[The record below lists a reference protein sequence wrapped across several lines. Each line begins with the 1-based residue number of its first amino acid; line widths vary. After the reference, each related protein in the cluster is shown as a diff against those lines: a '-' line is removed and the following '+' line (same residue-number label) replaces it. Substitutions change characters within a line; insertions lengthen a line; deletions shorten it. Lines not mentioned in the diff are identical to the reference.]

1 MLLSVI
7 IPTRNRKDLL
17 EGTLRSLTVQTLSQD
32 AFEVIVVDNGSTD
45 NTAEVVERFRG
56 EIQHLRYFYENEPGL
71 HVGRHLGL
79 KKAGSG
85 ILVYADDDIE
95 AFTSWLEGIKES
107 FGDDRVGLAGGKCL
121 PKFEAAPPPWL
132 SERWE
137 KAPAGNRCLGYLSI
151 LDFGDEAIVNPP
163 AIFGCNYAIRKDV
176 LMKVGGFHPDGMPE
190 SLLRFRGDGESWVNR
205 AVSQMGLTSMYN
217 PKASIY
223 HYIPRQRMTMDYFY
237 KRAFA
242 QGVSD
247 SYAQFRYP
255 GNVETLKDK
264 LKKWENF
271 AKRMIKTLLF
281 IDKDSTRLDRVTR
294 KGYRDG
300 FSFHQQEVKKDPALL
315 AWVLRENYF

>member
-7 IPTRNRKDLL
+7 IPTRNRKELL
-17 EGTLRSLTVQTLSQD
+17 EIVLRSLTRQTLSQD
-32 AFEVIVVDNGSTD
+32 EFEVIVIDNGSTD
-45 NTAEVVERFRG
+45 KTVEII
-56 EIQHLRYFYENEPGL
+56 EIFKREIKHLQYFYEEEPGL

-79 KKAGSG
+79 KKATSD

-95 AFTSWLEGIKES
+95 AFASWLEGIKES
-107 FGDDRVGLAGGKCL
+107 FQDKDVGLVGGKCL
-121 PKFEAAPPPWL
+121 PKFEITPPQWL
-132 SERWE
+132 NDKWE
-137 KAPAGNRCLGYLSI
+137 KAPAGNRCIGYLSI
-151 LDFGDEAIVNPP
+151 LDFGDQEIVNPP

-176 LMKVGGFHPDGMPE
+176 LIKAGGFHPDGMPE
-190 SLLRFRGDGESWVNR
+190 SLLRFRGDGESWVTL
-205 AVSQMGLTSMYN
+205 AVSQMGLKSIYN

-223 HYIPRQRMTMDYFY
+223 HYIPRQRMTMEYFY

-255 GNVETLKDK
+255 GNAETFKDK

-271 AKRMIKTLLF
+271 SKRMIKTILLV
-281 IDKDSTRLDRVTR
+281 DKDSTRLDRVTR

-315 AWVLRENYF
+315 AWVLRDNYF